1 MSFFNTKDF
10 DHPSASSGAYK
21 LYILNNFWES
31 QLPKMDVDKVALGIG
46 IAIPFLVLTF
56 VFLLCCIARRIR
68 GDSTQHNQGYH
79 IVNHELD
86 DEEMEFK
93 RTLERGKNGST
104 QIEMTSTAMP
114 ASQED
119 DDDDVDFSA
128 ADLDRLDMLEKY
140 RSNLVAGAKS
150 AVDNE
155 NEDLRL

>member
-1 MSFFNTKDF
+1 
-10 DHPSASSGAYK
+10 
-21 LYILNNFWES
+21 
-31 QLPKMDVDKVALGIG
+31 MDIDKVALGIG

-56 VFLLCCIARRIR
+56 VFLLCCIVRRIR
-68 GDSTQHNQGYH
+68 GESSQHNQGYH

-93 RTLERGKNGST
+93 RTLERGKEGST
-104 QIEMTSTAMP
+104 QIEMTSYK
-114 ASQED
+114 ED
-119 DDDDVDFSA
+119 DDEDDVAFSA
-128 ADLDRLDMLEKY
+128 TDLDRLDMLEKY